1 MTKWYTNL
9 SKFVQETDNFVKLST
24 STNFADSISKQ
35 YKKLKSTVK
44 VTHSTRQNVENVEV
58 GLESDCKVKTEQD
71 NIHICKNVEQN
82 KTIEFKANI
91 KVDKNFCKE
100 DLNTTVDINLE
111 GTGNKMVL
119 NIECEKCHCG
129 ATEVKNSETCKRH
142 GDLICGGCQCQ

>member
-1 MTKWYTNL
+1 MAKWYKNL
-9 SKFVQETDNFVKLST
+9 SKFVQETDTYVRLTRKTKFGDK
-24 STNFADSISKQ
+24 ISKE
-35 YKKLKSTVK
+35 YEKLKSTVK

-58 GLESDCKVKTEQD
+58 ELESDCKVTTEQD

-91 KVDKNFCKE
+91 TVDKNFCKE

-119 NIECEKCHCG
+119 NIKCEKCHCD
-129 ATEVKNSETCKRH
+129 ANEVNSETCKRQ
-142 GDLICGGCQCQ
+142 GDLICGGCECR